1 MPGIAFWLSHIH
13 IEISGMEAMRRDAQE
28 RLTSTYVELLS
39 WPNVNAYPKAG
50 RREWTGLAVLIL
62 PTLLLSID
70 MSVLHLAVP
79 TLTKDLKPTGAQLL
93 WISDVYGFLIAGFL
107 ITMGTLGDRIGRR
120 RLLLIGGAA
129 FAVASVLAAYAT
141 TPLLLILA
149 RALLGVAGATL
160 MPSTLSLISN
170 MFLDSRQRTK
180 AIGLWMTGFTGGM
193 VVGPLVG
200 GLLLEWFWWGA
211 VFLLNVPVML
221 VLLVAGPLLLPEYRA
236 PGAGR
241 LDLASVV
248 LSLGAVLPTIY
259 GIKEFAAYGLSWP
272 SALAVAAG
280 AILAA
285 VFVRRQRAL
294 AAPLLDLK
302 LFANRKFS
310 ASLGALMLVTLLGP
324 GLSLL
329 TGQYLQLSAGLSP
342 LAAGMWMVPM
352 TAAVIVGFVITP
364 RLAGRFRPV
373 HVIAGGL
380 AVAILGMLLLAQVEG
395 TGGLVYVVV
404 GQSLFFAGTSPLVVL
419 GIDMVVG
426 AAPPERS
433 GSAAALSET
442 GQEFSAALG
451 LAVLGSLAAVVY
463 RAGVAVPDGL
473 DSAAARTARDT
484 FGGAFAVAAGNPDV
498 SGKLLAGARAAFA
511 DGLAA
516 AAVAGVVIMVAVTAL
531 VFASLRHLPPL
542 GSPSAESAQRSEST
556 ST

>member
-1 MPGIAFWLSHIH
+1 MNDSSRP
-13 IEISGMEAMRRDAQE
+13 Q
-28 RLTSTYVELLS
+28 
-39 WPNVNAYPKAG
+39 AG
-50 RREWTGLAVLIL
+50 RREWAGLAVLIL

-79 TLTKDLKPTGAQLL
+79 ALTEDLRPTGAQLL
-93 WISDVYGFLIAGFL
+93 WISDIYGFLIAGFL

-120 RLLLIGGAA
+120 RLLVIGGVA
-129 FAVASVLAAYAT
+129 FAAASVLAAYAT

-170 MFLDSRQRTK
+170 MFLDPAQRTK

-193 VVGPLVG
+193 IVGPLVG

-211 VFLLNVPVML
+211 VFLLNVPVMV

-241 LDLASVV
+241 VDLVSVV

-259 GIKEFAAYGLSWP
+259 GVKEFAAYGLSWP
-272 SALAVAAG
+272 PVLAVVAG
-280 AILAA
+280 LVLA
-285 VFVRRQRAL
+285 VSFVRRQRLL
-294 AAPLLDLK
+294 ADPLLDVS
-302 LFANRKFS
+302 LFANRQFS
-310 ASLGALMLVTLLGP
+310 VCLAALMLVTLLGP

-329 TGQYLQLSAGLSP
+329 TGQYLQLSEGLSP
-342 LAAGMWMVPM
+342 LSAGMWMVPM
-352 TAAVIVGFVITP
+352 TAAVIVGFAITP
-364 RLAGRFRPV
+364 RLAARFRPV
-373 HVIAGGL
+373 GVIAGGL
-380 AVAILGMLLLAQVEG
+380 AVAVLGVGVLAQVEA
-395 TGGLVYVVV
+395 TGGLAYVVA
-404 GQSLFFAGTSPLVVL
+404 GQSLFFAGTAPLAVL

-451 LAVLGSLAAVVY
+451 LAVLGSLSAVVY
-463 RAGVAVPDGL
+463 RTSFTSPGGL
-473 DSAAARTARDT
+473 DGAAIGAARET
-484 FGGAFAVAAGNPDV
+484 FGGAFAVAAGQPAEV
-498 SGKLLAGARAAFA
+498 AAAVLTSARAAFA

-516 AAVAGVVIMVAVTAL
+516 AAIASVVMLVAAAAL
-531 VFASLRHLPPL
+531 VIAGLRHLPPL
-542 GSPSAESAQRSEST
+542 GSRATVAAESSEPT
-556 ST
+556 SS

>member
-1 MPGIAFWLSHIH
+1 MNDSSRP
-13 IEISGMEAMRRDAQE
+13 Q
-28 RLTSTYVELLS
+28 
-39 WPNVNAYPKAG
+39 AG
-50 RREWTGLAVLIL
+50 RREWAGLAVLIL

-79 TLTKDLKPTGAQLL
+79 SLTEDLRPTGAQLL
-93 WISDVYGFLIAGFL
+93 WITDIYGFLIAGFL

-120 RLLLIGGAA
+120 RLLLFGGVA
-129 FAVASVLAAYAT
+129 FAAASALAAYAT

-170 MFLDSRQRTK
+170 MFLDPGQRTK
-180 AIGLWMTGFTGGM
+180 AVSLWMTGFTGGM

-211 VFLLNVPVML
+211 VFLLNVPVMV

-241 LDLASVV
+241 VDLVSVV

-259 GIKEFAAYGLSWP
+259 GVKEFAAYGLSWP
-272 SALAVAAG
+272 SALAIVVG
-280 AILAA
+280 LALA
-285 VFVRRQRAL
+285 TVFVRRQRLL
-294 AAPLLDLK
+294 ADPLLDLS
-302 LFANRKFS
+302 LFANRQVS
-310 ASLGALMLVTLLGP
+310 ASLGTLMLVTLLGP

-329 TGQYLQLSAGLSP
+329 TGQYLQLSEGLSP
-342 LAAGMWMVPM
+342 LSAGMWMVPM
-352 TAAVIVGFVITP
+352 TAAVIVGFVVTP
-364 RLAGRFRPV
+364 RLAGRFRPA
-373 HVIAGGL
+373 HVIVGGL
-380 AVAILGMLLLAQVEG
+380 AVAVLGMVLLAQVEP

-451 LAVLGSLAAVVY
+451 LAVLGSLSAVVY
-463 RAGVAVPDGL
+463 RTSFTAPGSLDG
-473 DSAAARTARDT
+473 AAADTARGT
-484 FGGAFAVAAGNPDV
+484 FGGAFAVAADQPAEAAAA
-498 SGKLLAGARAAFA
+498 LLTDARAAFA

-516 AAVAGVVIMVAVTAL
+516 VAGAGVVILLAAAVLVVTAL
-531 VFASLRHLPPL
+531 RQLPPL
-542 GSPSAESAQRSEST
+542 GSPVTVATEHAEVT